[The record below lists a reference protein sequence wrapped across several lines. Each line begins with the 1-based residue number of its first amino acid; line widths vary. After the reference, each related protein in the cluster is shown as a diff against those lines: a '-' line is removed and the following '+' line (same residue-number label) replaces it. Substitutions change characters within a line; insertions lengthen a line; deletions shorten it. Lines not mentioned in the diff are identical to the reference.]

1 MSRHL
6 FFEKDKI
13 MEVINQIKE
22 GYCYFIN
29 SDLDGGKKYMC
40 IKMGDENIIT
50 TSTSMV
56 YGDEKVLVYYKYKI
70 GIDCD
75 RFSVNVR
82 NIKSIYVPNEDNN
95 EDKIYYLI

>member
-29 SDLDGGKKYMC
+29 SDLDGGKKYMG
-40 IKMGDENIIT
+40 IKMGDENVIT
-50 TSTSMV
+50 TSASMV
-56 YGDEKVLVYYKYKI
+56 YGKVLIYYKYKI
-70 GIDCD
+70 GVDCD
-75 RFSVNVR
+75 RVSVNVR
-82 NIKSIYVPNEDNN
+82 NIKSIYVPNDDNN
-95 EDKIYYLI
+95 EDKIYHFI